1 MNNTLTI
8 SLLKVII
15 LFLFSISIV
24 ETQAQNADYQIL
36 KNISKRRS
44 PADDGFNHFIS
55 NTSPYISVG
64 TPILMLGI
72 GLIEHDKDLQN
83 KSLVIGA
90 SVAATIVETYALKYI
105 VKRPRPYITY
115 PDINA
120 LDTEGSPSF
129 PSGHTSAAFG
139 LATSLSLHYPKW
151 YVVVPSFAWAGLTGY
166 SRMYLGV
173 HYPSDVVAGMII
185 GLGWSAFCMATL
197 EAIQRLAQRTGK
209 EVLQDEAPALTI

>member
-1 MNNTLTI
+1 MLNSH
-8 SLLKVII
+8 SLKWII
-15 LFLFSISIV
+15 LFLLSFFIG
-24 ETQAQNADYQIL
+24 EAQAQSTDYQIL

-44 PADDGFNHFIS
+44 PADDGFNHFMS
-55 NTSPYISVG
+55 NTAAYISVG

-105 VKRPRPYITY
+105 VKRSRPYITY

-151 YVVVPSFAWAGLTGY
+151 YVVVPSFTWAGLTGY

-173 HYPSDVVAGMII
+173 HYPTDVLAGAAL
-185 GLGWSAFCMATL
+185 GVGTAWLGWKLNKAWQKKL
-197 EAIQRLAQRTGK
+197 NKKKIG
-209 EVLQDEAPALTI
+209 

>member
-1 MNNTLTI
+1 MMKKPLNTHFLT
-8 SLLKVII
+8 LII
-15 LFLFSISIV
+15 LFLFSISTV
-24 ETQAQNADYQIL
+24 ETQGQNTDYQIL

-55 NTSPYISVG
+55 NTAGYISVG

-105 VKRPRPYITY
+105 IKRPRPYITY

-139 LATSLSLHYPKW
+139 LATSLSLNYPKW
-151 YVVVPSFAWAGLTGY
+151 YVIVPSFAWAGLTGY

-173 HYPSDVVAGMII
+173 HYPTDVLAGAAL
-185 GLGWSAFCMATL
+185 GAGTAWLGWKVNKVWQKRMN
-197 EAIQRLAQRTGK
+197 K
-209 EVLQDEAPALTI
+209 KAPINNKSS